1 MLTPTFDGGV
11 YEYEATTS
19 NATNTITATAYSA
32 DATVTILNGDT
43 VVENGE
49 AATWETGE
57 NVVTINVNHPDG
69 SAGEY
74 VVTVTKE

>member
-1 MLTPTFDGGV
+1 MK
-11 YEYEATTS
+11 S
-19 NATNTITATAYSA
+19 ATAA
-32 DATVTILNGDT
+32 AMDAIRSGVTTAWNVVKSTTVTILNGDT

-49 AATWETGE
+49 AATWELGE